1 MNMKWMKIVPFVMAA
16 FAMTALISDDE
27 LSVAK
32 TTSTPKSSTRIA
44 WRTSFAAA
52 QAEAKRTNKPLLV
65 DFTAAW
71 CTNCKVLDARTY
83 TDANV
88 IRESKKFVAVKVDT
102 DKDTATASKYR
113 VSSLPVVAVLKADGT
128 MSSAFLGFR
137 DAKGTTSF
145 LQTAY
150 AKARR
155 K

>member
-1 MNMKWMKIVPFVMAA
+1 MKWMRIVPFVMAGVA
-16 FAMTALISDDE
+16 ITALVSDDE

-32 TTSTPKSSTRIA
+32 TSPTSKSSTRIV
-44 WRTSFAAA
+44 WRTSFQAA
-52 QAEAKRTNKPLLV
+52 QAEARRTGKPILV
-65 DFTAAW
+65 DFTADW
-71 CTNCKVLDARTY
+71 CTNCKVMDAKTY

-102 DKDTATASKYR
+102 DKDTATAKKYR
-113 VSSLPVVAVLKADGT
+113 VSSLPVVAVLKPNGA

-137 DAKGTTSF
+137 DAKGTASF

>member
-1 MNMKWMKIVPFVMAA
+1 MNMKWMKIVPFAMAGL
-16 FAMTALISDDE
+16 AMTALISDDE

-32 TTSTPKSSTRIA
+32 TTSAPKSSTRIA

-71 CTNCKVLDARTY
+71 CTNCKALDARTY

-102 DKDTATASKYR
+102 DKDIATAKKYR